1 MSEKVGLYID
11 GDWYTERPNWLTLY
25 RARPTKWYWR
35 AARSLSFVA
44 LIAFWFS
51 VGMWLRADQTI
62 TIMGVGHS
70 DLATLFAA
78 ITLGSV
84 VVYIM
89 YLLEL
94 RPAKKRYTRAKLIKA
109 GVLYPRS
116 SYEVKRLLQDV
127 SGPLLVNWNSLSYVY
142 KIQATKEINYMVS
155 LYVNEAKG
163 SRLRDKI
170 ALRKEEIKALER
182 QWEQNLAVY
191 DALVAS
197 PPT

>member
-1 MSEKVGLYID
+1 MSEKVGLYVD
-11 GDWYTERPNWLTLY
+11 GDWYTERPSWLTLY

-35 AARSLSFVA
+35 VARGLSFVA

-51 VGMWLRADQTI
+51 VGMWFQADQTI
-62 TIMGVGHS
+62 TIMGIGHS

-109 GVLYPRS
+109 GVLYPRG

-127 SGPLLVNWNSLSYVY
+127 SGPLLVNWNSLSYIY

-163 SRLRDKI
+163 SRLRDRI